1 MLWITFPVD
10 LTRVV
15 DNEPGTLTMES
26 LQALCETHHVDLAHA
41 RHVAQAAARLF
52 ADTQALHAQPPRAAA
67 LLEAGVLL
75 HNVGLHQ
82 DEEHHH
88 ETGRDIVM
96 AANLKGY
103 SHAER
108 AVIACLVFFHRREI
122 DPAVEPL
129 YNALDE
135 GARRQVLVLSG
146 LLRIADGLDQSLSQ
160 STVIDD
166 IDAAPDGLRLRA
178 SGPHSHAD
186 AARALQK
193 ADVWAGLF
201 GPLRVTGRVTQPGIS
216 PDMPLAEAGRRIMR
230 YHFDQVRG
238 GWLFDTNF
246 DSVPAK
252 RVKSLRIVVRRLRV
266 DLSQFHDYYKK
277 KALKPVERGLKQ
289 LAVLSGPVREMDML
303 IDSLQ
308 IYRDGCDEDAHAAVQ
323 PLLDLWKKQR
333 AAAREAL
340 FEHLR
345 APAYAEWQDA
355 TRAFLDAPRGVVDRR
370 PAIGEPSLV
379 RHALD
384 ALFWQHLAT
393 VRAYDVMPDKPKLD
407 DLHALRGAIK
417 RARFFAD
424 ACREVLP
431 PAAADFVTR
440 CIAAQDAYGLINDA
454 HVSAMR
460 ALEYVADQRG
470 TRKIALK
477 GLVAFAEA
485 QQRVIDGNLAQWR
498 APQQAVTAGLSVP

>member
-1 MLWITFPVD
+1 MD

-15 DNEPGTLTMES
+15 DNQHITIIMES

-41 RHVAQAAARLF
+41 RHVAQAATRLF
-52 ADTQALHAQPPRAAA
+52 AETQALHAQPPRAAA
-67 LLEAGVLL
+67 LLEAGVML
-75 HNVGLHQ
+75 HNVGLQQ

-88 ETGRDIVM
+88 EIGRDIVM
-96 AANLKGY
+96 AANLRGY
-103 SHAER
+103 THAER

-135 GARRQVLVLSG
+135 AARRQVLALSG

-160 STVIDD
+160 STVIDEV
-166 IDAAPDGLRLRA
+166 DAAPDGLRVRV

-186 AARALQK
+186 AARAMEK
-193 ADVWAGLF
+193 ADVWAGQF
-201 GPLRVTGRVTQPGIS
+201 GPPRVTGRVTQPGIA
-216 PDMPLAEAGRRIMR
+216 PDMPLAEAGRHIMR
-230 YHFDQVRG
+230 YHFDQLRG
-238 GWLFDTNF
+238 GWLFDMDL

-252 RVKSLRIVVRRLRV
+252 RVKSLRIVVRRLRA
-266 DLSQFHDYYKK
+266 DLGQFRDFYKK

-289 LAVLSGPVREMDML
+289 LAVLSGPVRETDML

-308 IYRDGCDEDAHAAVQ
+308 GYRDGCDEDAHAAVQ
-323 PLLDLWKKQR
+323 PLLDAWKKQR
-333 AAAREAL
+333 SAAREAL
-340 FEHLR
+340 FAHLR
-345 APAYAEWQDA
+345 APAYMEWLDA
-355 TRAFLDAPRGVVDRR
+355 TRAFLDAPPGALDRR
-370 PAIGEPSLV
+370 PAVGEPSLV

-384 ALFWQHLAT
+384 TLLWQHLAT

-440 CIAAQDAYGLINDA
+440 CVAAQDAYGLINDA

-470 TRKIALK
+470 ARKIALK

-485 QQRVIDGNLAQWR
+485 QQRVIDGNLAHWR
-498 APQQAVTAGLSVP
+498 APQQAVAAGLAVP